1 MNKTIIRA
9 VIAGGIILSF
19 LSIVVL
25 LYFVV
30 IPDANKDYATTLLGA
45 LIVLTKEVV
54 QWYFGSSQGS
64 EDKTAIINKN
74 T

>member
-1 MNKTIIRA
+1 MNKTTIRA